1 MAERDLVHD
10 LVSLEVEAQ
19 TSLLEN
25 VGLYSYGTALLAYIM
40 LVILV
45 FIARRNNPLGGALL
59 TASSLT
65 ALWAAAVTI
74 STALPEPQIL
84 LMQLTEAARNAAWLF
99 MLLKLIGLR
108 LQGTD
113 HVLASN
119 RWIPWFVVGFCG
131 IVMVLVGAEFLV
143 ELFSPIYDLSLYANF
158 STWIAMSVAGLL
170 LLEQFFR
177 NSNESELWA
186 TKHLCLGLGI
196 LFAFDFFMYAE
207 ALLFRQLD
215 RNLWEARGIVT
226 TMAAVLMT
234 ISISRTDRSDAIDQV
249 RGIHLS
255 RHVAFHSLTL
265 MVSGI
270 YLITM
275 ALAAYFIRYLGGSWG
290 GVLQIAFLCASGL
303 TLIVLLFSGQIR
315 ARARVWLS
323 KNFFSYK
330 YDYRLEWL
338 QFTQTLASGN
348 NDIPENVTRAVANLA
363 KSPAGMLWSRA
374 EDGRFNIVANWEMPL
389 PSTDIDLSNLARWL
403 EAHEWIIDL
412 HEWRSA
418 PDIYRNLELP
428 TLLTELPRAW
438 LVIPLLFG
446 DRLQGILLLRDSDL
460 VRDLNWEDRD
470 LLKVAG
476 KQAGSHLAQFQ
487 ADQALMESRQFE
499 AFNRLSAYVIHDLKN
514 ILAQLSLM
522 VANAQ
527 KHKQNPQFVDDMVD
541 TVSNTVNRMSKLMAQ
556 LRSGAGQTELHQ
568 FDLAELLKQVVA
580 QSSLRDPVPQLVLT
594 VEKFALTCDRERLQ
608 TVFGHLVQN
617 AQEASD
623 KNGKVIIRLLSN
635 ESGAIVEIEDNGTG
649 MDEHFLRHRLFKPFD
664 STKGLTGMGIG
675 AFESRDFIRSL
686 GGNISVQSTLGRG
699 SIFSVSIPCT
709 PATES
714 VYTAAAKLHKVKT
727 P

>member
-1 MAERDLVHD
+1 VERELAHE

-19 TSLLEN
+19 TSLLGN
-25 VGLYSYGTALLAYIM
+25 IGLYSYGTALLAYSM

-45 FIARRNNPLGGALL
+45 LITRRNNPLGGALL
-59 TASSLT
+59 VASGLT
-65 ALWAAAVTI
+65 ALWAGVVTI
-74 STALPEPQIL
+74 SNVLQEPQVL
-84 LMQLTEAARNAAWLF
+84 LMRMTEVARNSAWIY
-99 MLLKLIGLR
+99 MLLKLVGLR
-108 LQGTD
+108 LQGTN
-113 HVLASN
+113 HILAT
-119 RWIPWFVVGFCG
+119 RKWIPWFSASVCLLVA
-131 IVMVLVGAEFLV
+131 ILVGSEFLV
-143 ELFSPIYDLSLYANF
+143 EFLSPIYDWSLYANF
-158 STWIAMSVAGLL
+158 SAWIAMSTAGLL

-177 NSNESELWA
+177 NSNEGELWA

-215 RNLWEARGIVT
+215 RNLWQARGIVT
-226 TMAAVLMT
+226 TMAAILMA
-234 ISISRTDRSDAIDQV
+234 ISISRTDHSESSNQI
-249 RGIHLS
+249 RGVHLS

-303 TLIVLLFSGQIR
+303 TLVVLLFSGQIR
-315 ARARVWLS
+315 ARTRVWLS

-338 QFTQTLASGN
+338 QFTHTLASRS
-348 NDIPENVTRAVANLA
+348 NDIPESVTRAVANLA
-363 KSPAGMLWSRA
+363 KSPGGILWSRSD
-374 EDGRFNIVANWEMPL
+374 DGRFNVVANWEMPL
-389 PSTDIDLSNLARWL
+389 PTSDIDLSELGQWL

-412 HEWRSA
+412 REWRGA

-428 TLLTELPRAW
+428 TLLTTLPRAW
-438 LVIPLLFG
+438 LIIPLLFG
-446 DRLQGILLLRDSDL
+446 DRLQGILLLRESDL

-476 KQAGSHLAQFQ
+476 KQAGSHLAQYQ
-487 ADQALMESRQFE
+487 ADQALVESRQFE

-527 KHKQNPQFVDDMVD
+527 KHKHNPEFVDDMVD
-541 TVSNTVNRMSKLMAQ
+541 TVSNTVSRMSKLMTQ
-556 LRSGAGQTELHQ
+556 LRSGAGQTELQ
-568 FDLAELLKQVVA
+568 EFDLAELLQQVVG
-580 QSSLRDPVPQLVLT
+580 QNSLRVPIPKLSVPSEAFTL
-594 VEKFALTCDRERLQ
+594 KCDREKLQ

-623 KNGKVIIRLLSN
+623 KDGSVTIRLMLDEGS
-635 ESGAIVEIEDNGTG
+635 AVVEIEDHGTG
-649 MDEHFLRHRLFKPFD
+649 MDEHFVTNRLFKPFD

-686 GGNISVQSTLGRG
+686 GGNISVQSAPGRG
-699 SIFSVSIPCT
+699 STFRVFIPCDVKGQSRYPT
-709 PATES
+709 NLS
-714 VYTAAAKLHKVKT
+714 KVS
-727 P
+727 

>member
-1 MAERDLVHD
+1 MAERELVHD

-19 TSLLEN
+19 TSLLGN
-25 VGLYSYGTALLAYIM
+25 IGLYSYGTALLAYIM
-40 LVILV
+40 LVILA
-45 FIARRNNPLGGALL
+45 FIARRNTPLGGALL
-59 TASSLT
+59 AASGLT
-65 ALWAAAVTI
+65 ALWAGVVTI
-74 STALPEPQIL
+74 STVLQEPQIFI
-84 LMQLTEAARNAAWLF
+84 MQLTEIARNAAWIFL
-99 MLLKLIGLR
+99 LLKLVGLQ
-108 LQGTD
+108 LHGTN
-113 HVLASN
+113 HILASR
-119 RWIPWFVVGFCG
+119 RWIPWFLGCFG
-131 IVMVLVGAEFLV
+131 LIVLILTGSELLV
-143 ELFSPIYDLSLYANF
+143 ELLSPVYDLSLYANF
-158 STWIAMSVAGLL
+158 SAWIAMSTAGLL
-170 LLEQFFR
+170 LLEQYFR
-177 NSNESELWA
+177 NSNEGELWA

-215 RNLWEARGIVT
+215 RNLWQARGIVT
-226 TMAAVLMT
+226 AMAALLMA
-234 ISISRTDRSDAIDQV
+234 ISISRADHSEIPNQT

-265 MVSGI
+265 MISGI

-348 NDIPENVTRAVANLA
+348 NDIPESVTRAVANLA
-363 KSPAGMLWSRA
+363 KSPAGILWSRA
-374 EDGRFNIVANWEMPL
+374 EDGRFNVVANWEMPL
-389 PSTDIDLSNLARWL
+389 PTSEIDLTELARWL
-403 EAHEWIIDL
+403 QAHEWIIDL
-412 HEWRSA
+412 NEWRSA

-428 TLLTELPRAW
+428 ILLTALPRAW
-438 LVIPLLFG
+438 LIIPLLFG
-446 DRLQGILLLRDSDL
+446 DRLQGILLLRESDL

-487 ADQALMESRQFE
+487 ADQALVESRQFE

-527 KHKQNPQFVDDMVD
+527 KHKHNPEFVDDMVD
-541 TVSNTVNRMSKLMAQ
+541 TVSNTVDRMSKLMAQ
-556 LRSGAGQTELHQ
+556 LRSGAGQTELQ
-568 FDLAELLKQVVA
+568 EFELAELLKQVVT
-580 QSSLRDPVPQLVLT
+580 QSSLRAPVPKLILPNET
-594 VEKFALTCDRERLQ
+594 FILTCDRERLQ

-623 KNGKVIIRLLSN
+623 KNGQVTIRLLPS
-635 ESGAIVEIEDNGTG
+635 EDAAVVEIEDNGSG
-649 MDEHFLRHRLFKPFD
+649 MDEHFVRHRLFKPFD

-675 AFESRDFIRSL
+675 AFESRDFIRNL
-686 GGNISVQSTLGRG
+686 GGNISVQSTPGMG
-699 SIFSVSIPCT
+699 SIFRVSIPCT
-709 PATES
+709 PRTENAS
-714 VYTAAAKLHKVKT
+714 ANKLHKVHIT
-727 P
+727 

>member
-1 MAERDLVHD
+1 
-10 LVSLEVEAQ
+10 VSLEVEAQ
-19 TSLLEN
+19 TSLLGN
-25 VGLYSYGTALLAYIM
+25 IGLYSYGTALLAFSM
-40 LVILV
+40 VVILV
-45 FIARRNNPLGGALL
+45 LITRRNNPLGGALL
-59 TASSLT
+59 LASVFTAV
-65 ALWAAAVTI
+65 WAGVVTL
-74 STALPEPQIL
+74 SYLLQEPQAL
-84 LMQLTEAARNAAWLF
+84 LMKMTEVARNSAWIY
-99 MLLKLIGLR
+99 MLLKLVGLR
-108 LQGTD
+108 LQGTS
-113 HVLASN
+113 HFLSTGK
-119 RWIPWFVVGFCG
+119 WIPWFSASVCILVL
-131 IVMVLVGAEFLV
+131 ILVGSEFLV
-143 ELFSPIYDLSLYANF
+143 EFLSSVYDWSLYANF
-158 STWIAMSVAGLL
+158 SAWIAMSTAGLL

-177 NSNESELWA
+177 NSNEGELWA

-215 RNLWEARGIVT
+215 LNLWQARGIVT
-226 TMAAVLMT
+226 TMAAILMA
-234 ISISRTDRSDAIDQV
+234 ISISRTDRSEPSEKV
-249 RGIHLS
+249 RGVHLS

-275 ALAAYFIRYLGGSWG
+275 ALAAYFIRYLGGNWG

-315 ARARVWLS
+315 ARTRVWLS

-338 QFTQTLASGN
+338 QFTHTLASGKK
-348 NDIPENVTRAVANLA
+348 DIPESVTQAVANLA
-363 KSPAGMLWSRA
+363 KSPGGILWSRGD
-374 EDGRFNIVANWEMPL
+374 DGRYNVVANWEMPL
-389 PSTDIDLSNLARWL
+389 PTSDIDLYELAQWL
-403 EAHEWIIDL
+403 ELHEWIIDL
-412 HEWRSA
+412 REWRNA
-418 PDIYRNLELP
+418 PDMYRNLELP
-428 TLLTELPRAW
+428 TLLTTLPRAW
-438 LVIPLLFG
+438 LIIPLLFG
-446 DRLQGILLLRDSDL
+446 DRLQGILLLRESDL

-476 KQAGSHLAQFQ
+476 KQAGSHLAQYQ
-487 ADQALMESRQFE
+487 ADQALVESRQFE

-527 KHKQNPQFVDDMVD
+527 KHKHNPEFVDDMVD

-556 LRSGAGQTELHQ
+556 LRSGAGHTELQ
-568 FDLAELLKQVVA
+568 EFDLIELLRQVVA
-580 QSSLRDPVPQLVLT
+580 QSSLRTPVPTLT
-594 VEKFALTCDRERLQ
+594 VPSEVFPLNCDREKLQ

-623 KNGKVIIRLLSN
+623 KDGSVTIRLSLDN
-635 ESGAIVEIEDNGTG
+635 GTAMVEIEDHGTG
-649 MDEHFLRHRLFKPFD
+649 MDEHFVRNRLFKPFD

-686 GGNISVQSTLGRG
+686 GGNISVQSTPGQG
-699 SIFSVSIPCT
+699 STFRVFIPL
-709 PATES
+709 ES
-714 VYTAAAKLHKVKT
+714 KCDNRYPPKLHKVSS

>member
-1 MAERDLVHD
+1 MAHD
-10 LVSLEVEAQ
+10 LVSLEVESQ
-19 TSLLEN
+19 TNLLGN
-25 VGLYSYGTALLAYIM
+25 IGLYSYGTALLAYVM
-40 LVILV
+40 LVILA

-59 TASSLT
+59 AASCLT
-65 ALWAAAVTI
+65 ALWAGTVTV
-74 STALPEPQIL
+74 STVLPEPQVL
-84 LMQLTEAARNAAWLF
+84 LMQLTEVARNAAWLF
-99 MLLKLIGLR
+99 MLLKLIGIR
-108 LQGTD
+108 LQGTN
-113 HVLASN
+113 HILASR
-119 RWIPWFVVGFCG
+119 RWIPWFAIGFCL
-131 IVMVLVGAEFLV
+131 IVIILVGAEFLV
-143 ELFSPIYDLSLYANF
+143 ELLSPVYDLALYANF
-158 STWIAMSVAGLL
+158 SVWIGMSIAGLL

-177 NSNESELWA
+177 NSNEGELWA

-215 RNLWEARGIVT
+215 RNLWQARGIVT

-234 ISISRTDRSDAIDQV
+234 ISISRTDRSELPDQV
-249 RGIHLS
+249 RGFHLS

-338 QFTQTLASGN
+338 QFTQILASGN

-363 KSPAGMLWSRA
+363 KSPAGILWSRA
-374 EDGRFNIVANWEMPL
+374 EEGRFNIVANWEMPL
-389 PSTDIDLSNLARWL
+389 PTADIDLTDLARWL
-403 EAHEWIIDL
+403 QAHEWIIDL
-412 HEWRSA
+412 REWRSA

-428 TLLTELPRAW
+428 TLLTALPRAW
-438 LVIPLLFG
+438 LIIPLLFG
-446 DRLQGILLLRDSDL
+446 DRLQGILLLRESDL

-541 TVSNTVNRMSKLMAQ
+541 TVSNTVNRMSKLMTQ
-556 LRSGAGQTELHQ
+556 LRSGAGQTETQ
-568 FDLAELLKQVVA
+568 EFELAELLRQVVSQA
-580 QSSLRDPVPQLVLT
+580 SLRVPIPKLKLPDKQLT
-594 VEKFALTCDRERLQ
+594 LTCDRERLH

-623 KNGKVIIRLLSN
+623 KNGQVTVRLLPN
-635 ESGAIVEIEDNGTG
+635 EDAAVVEIEDNGTG
-649 MDEHFLRHRLFKPFD
+649 MDEHFVRHRLFKPFD

-686 GGNISVQSTLGRG
+686 GGNISVQSTPGRG
-699 SIFSVSIPCT
+699 SIFRVMIPCAQEMKN
-709 PATES
+709 PS
-714 VYTAAAKLHKVKT
+714 VNKLHKAQIT
-727 P
+727 